1 MLFKMK
7 MKKIKA
13 HTLIDIETLI
23 LSFVLSVFI
32 KKYRFFVIN
41 LAKLKR
47 LKFINDNFILVIIYY
62 AQVYFRLN
70 KYYSSLSQK

>member
-62 AQVYFRLN
+62 VQVYF
-70 KYYSSLSQK
+70 